1 MRKVQPSNNLNI
13 DKTFPAGAY
22 SCLQVCVKTLQESIA
37 LVAIFDFTEIYSM
50 PHDKNSLV
58 KTNVFSMI
66 FDCVMPHRYSFLTD
80 ISVVFL
86 WNDASVFDI
95 YNIYLAEIIL

>member
-37 LVAIFDFTEIYSM
+37 LVEIFDFTEISSM
-50 PHDKNSLV
+50 PHNIITLM
-58 KTNVFSMI
+58 KT
-66 FDCVMPHRYSFLTD
+66 
-80 ISVVFL
+80 
-86 WNDASVFDI
+86 SVFF
-95 YNIYLAEIIL
+95 